1 MDAKRCISGVW
12 ALACLIFFSG
22 CQQPPPLPT
31 PQPSEC
37 SPEDVEIIW
46 PELQAVQPEQVA
58 PGAEIKIIGS
68 GGFQIECGDFYNESH
83 RLFTVYFN
91 QDQVGMLSCMVNHC
105 EGMILLP
112 EDLQPGVY
120 KISTEG
126 GSQIE
131 IEIIEGQSFEFLNWD
146 EKFPASAKGYEIYS
160 WFDEDRWHY
169 TLVSGTNRSKTIAEI
184 LSPESKITQDEWVKI
199 TVTGVQAL
207 KSVLN
212 NLPGSQEIFWLDGAR
227 LEGTGWDE
235 KFGFPPEEIILQV
248 RQHSDELGLKLH
260 IIQ

>member
-12 ALACLIFFSG
+12 ALACLIFFAG

-37 SPEDVEIIW
+37 SPGDVEIIW
-46 PELQAVQPEQVA
+46 PKLQAVQPEQA
-58 PGAEIKIIGS
+58 DPGAEIKIIGS
-68 GGFQIECGDFYNESH
+68 GGFQIECSDFYNESH
-83 RLFTVYFN
+83 RLFPVYFN
-91 QDQVGMLSCMVNHC
+91 HDQVGMLSCMVNHC
-105 EGMILLP
+105 EGTILLP

-131 IEIIEGQSFEFLNWD
+131 IEIIGGQRFEVLNWD
-146 EKFPASAKGYEIYS
+146 EEFPASAKGYELYS
-160 WFDEDRWHY
+160 WLEKDRWHY
-169 TLVSGTNRSKTIAEI
+169 TLVSGTNRSKTIDEI
-184 LSPESKITQDEWVKI
+184 LSSESFVTQDGWVKI

-207 KSVLN
+207 ESVLD

-227 LEGTGWDE
+227 LEGAKGE
-235 KFGFPPEEIILQV
+235 KKFGFPAEEIILQV
-248 RQHSDELGLKLH
+248 LQHGDKLGLKLH